1 VKTPFRWTI
10 AHPNG
15 RFTVEIEQMQQNVPI
30 KDDRFAKPA
39 IPVSPNE
46 PGDM

>member
-10 AHPNG
+10 ARPNG

-30 KDDRFAKPA
+30 NDDRFAQPA
-39 IPVSPNE
+39 APASPKQ
-46 PGDM
+46 PGAM